1 MAFSLTLHGNPLENS
16 PNYRSSVICMFP
28 ELKSLDFA
36 KVTEDEKDSARL
48 HIIVSKK
55 STTKKAETK
64 KHSV

>member
-1 MAFSLTLHGNPLENS
+1 
-16 PNYRSSVICMFP
+16 MFP

-55 STTKKAETK
+55 GGKAAAAADHTKKY
-64 KHSV
+64 SL